1 MRRTRT
7 HTHTLPL
14 STSLCENKQAM
25 SWVAQGQT
33 PADNKAI
40 HPPRALLLLP
50 LHRRKRSAHSSQ
62 GVGGVHSASTHAT
75 VAVLSISL
83 LRVFP
88 SQHTHTLSI
97 SLLRVFHPPPHIHT
111 HTLSV
116 LCCCVCYC
124 TELTAAGRAA
134 KERLARSQQ
143 PKAGTAA
150 VSVKAEAR
158 RQLEAEEAA
167 LHTRPATATTP
178 SREELVK
185 EWRQEADRLQVRVTC
200 PICGTPIRER
210 ERKQHLWQELSEV
223 RAQARE
229 RDMRPGKRGCG
240 GKQCHG
246 LHTRALCSHLSSCL
260 FFCCA
265 ESKGAAFAHV
275 CQDGLEPQPA

>member
-1 MRRTRT
+1 MCVCVRRTRT

-97 SLLRVFHPPPHIHT
+97 SLLRVFHPPPTHT
-111 HTLSV
+111 HTHSLCFV
-116 LCCCVCYC
+116 LLCLLLHRADCGWEGCKG
-124 TELTAAGRAA
+124 EAGS
-134 KERLARSQQ
+134 K
-143 PKAGTAA
+143 
-150 VSVKAEAR
+150 
-158 RQLEAEEAA
+158 
-167 LHTRPATATTP
+167 PATK
-178 SREELVK
+178 SR
-185 EWRQEADRLQVRVTC
+185 
-200 PICGTPIRER
+200 
-210 ERKQHLWQELSEV
+210 H
-223 RAQARE
+223 
-229 RDMRPGKRGCG
+229 GCG
-240 GKQCHG
+240 
-246 LHTRALCSHLSSCL
+246 LCQGRGSTT
-260 FFCCA
+260 A
-265 ESKGAAFAHV
+265 
-275 CQDGLEPQPA
+275 